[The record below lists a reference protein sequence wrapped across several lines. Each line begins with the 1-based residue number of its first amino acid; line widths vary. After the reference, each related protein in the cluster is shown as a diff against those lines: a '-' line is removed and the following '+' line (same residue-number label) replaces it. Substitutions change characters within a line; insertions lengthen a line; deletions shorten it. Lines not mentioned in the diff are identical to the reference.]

1 MQMEQHVGLI
11 LSIILHLCASS
22 KHNRVKRTC
31 SARTLAFK
39 TKASYVH
46 MCQCS
51 KEFIHFPEMEQ
62 SGQKRR
68 NRKWRTL
75 KVLLHTSHWS
85 DICLLLKD
93 NVFLLISWHQSIF
106 LMRFYIPERGPTA
119 CHCEAWSCLR
129 RQNQAG

>member
-1 MQMEQHVGLI
+1 MRARVSAARYSNIAPQLQNRQTSPKTGLCICKKKKEMQMEQHVGLI

-46 MCQCS
+46 MCQRS

-62 SGQKRR
+62 SGQK
-68 NRKWRTL
+68 
-75 KVLLHTSHWS
+75 
-85 DICLLLKD
+85 
-93 NVFLLISWHQSIF
+93 
-106 LMRFYIPERGPTA
+106 
-119 CHCEAWSCLR
+119 
-129 RQNQAG
+129 